1 MSIGRRSAL
10 LLNASLEPLRIISLK
25 KALTLLTKGV
35 AVVEL
40 STDVVVHRGLGIYAP
55 SVIRLRNYR
64 HVPIRMQVVSRKNI
78 FLRDSY
84 RCQYCGRRFQ
94 PADLT
99 LDHIVP
105 RSRGGD
111 NSWSNLVACCRQDN
125 VKKGDRLPEECGMTL
140 VRRPLPQNIHTPRF
154 LLKTLGAEVNE
165 WKTYLWH
172 DSDGDRRFAFN

>member
-1 MSIGRRSAL
+1 MIRRAVL
-10 LLNASLEPLRIISLK
+10 MLNTSYEPLRIISAK
-25 KALTLLTKGV
+25 RALTLLSKGV
-35 AVVEL
+35 ALTEVP
-40 STDVVVHRGLGIYAP
+40 TDILLHRGLGIYLP

-111 NSWSNLVACCRQDN
+111 NSWSNLVACCRHDN
-125 VKKGDRLPEECGMTL
+125 AKKGDRLPEECGMTL
-140 VRRPLPQNIHTPRF
+140 VRRPLPQSIHTPRF
-154 LLKTLGAEVNE
+154 LLKTLGSEVNE
-165 WKTYLWH
+165 WRDYLWQ
-172 DSDGDRRFAFN
+172 DSDGDRRYQYA